1 MWFDL
6 TLEARDGS
14 NHHLRYNPHTSECE
28 GLPLAVNP
36 GSFTPMPRVT
46 KQKPLGKSRA
56 PRILK
61 IQLGL
66 SCNYACSYCNQ
77 AFQIG
82 VATVS
87 KLADVEHFLDQ
98 LDAWITAA
106 PEQIELWGGEP
117 FLYWA
122 KIKRLVPALA
132 ERFPDARFS
141 IITNGSL
148 LDREKLDFIAK
159 HDVVITI
166 SHDGPGQHLRGPDP
180 LDDPERRAWIEALL
194 AERPDK
200 VGFNAVLTR
209 AHHDLKALNA
219 WFAEKV
225 GLDIFVGL
233 EGVVNVYDAATAIGT
248 GRFEP
253 AQLNSLTRSIFEAL
267 VEDPNAFGLG
277 ARINEFYASIQRR
290 RPIEALGQ
298 KCGMDREDTIAV
310 DLIGNVMTCQN
321 TGANGAH
328 KIGHVA
334 VFEDIALNTATHFA
348 FRPECMSCPVVQL
361 CKGSCMF
368 LEGEFFK
375 QSCANEF
382 AFNMGIMMAAVWHLT
397 GMVVVGV
404 ETQAGQRSLKA
415 PNATIASAPGL

>member
-14 NHHLRYNPHTSECE
+14 HHHARYNPHTSESE

-36 GSFTPMPRVT
+36 GTFASVPRVA
-46 KQKPLGKSRA
+46 KDKPLGKSRA

-66 SCNYACSYCNQ
+66 SCNYACSYCSQ
-77 AFQIG
+77 AFQIAD
-82 VATVS
+82 ATVS
-87 KLADVEHFLDQ
+87 KLADVEHFLIQ
-98 LDAWITAA
+98 LDGWIADA
-106 PEQIELWGGEP
+106 PEKIELWGGEP

-122 KIKRLVPALA
+122 KIKQLIPALA
-132 ERFPDARFS
+132 ERFPKAAFS

-148 LDREKLDFIAK
+148 LDREKLDFIAA
-159 HDVVITI
+159 HDIAITI
-166 SHDGPGQHLRGPDP
+166 SHDGPGQQLRGPDP
-180 LDDPERRAWIEALL
+180 LDDPEKRRWIEALL
-194 AERPDK
+194 AERPDWT
-200 VGFNAVLTR
+200 GFNAVLTR
-209 AHHDLKALNA
+209 EYHDLRALKA
-219 WFAEKV
+219 WFAERV
-225 GLDIFVGL
+225 GPDIFVGL
-233 EGVVNVYDAATAIGT
+233 EGVVNVYDAATANGT

-253 AQLNSLTRSIFEAL
+253 AELNSLTWSIFEAL
-267 VEDPNAFGLG
+267 VEDPNAFSLG
-277 ARINEFYASIQRR
+277 ERINEFYAPIQRR

-298 KCGMDREDTIAV
+298 KCGMDSPNAIAV
-310 DLIGNVMTCQN
+310 DLRGNVMTCQN

-334 VFEDIALNTATHFA
+334 DFDAIALDTATHFA

-382 AFNMGIMMAAVWHLT
+382 AFNMGILMAAVWHLT
-397 GMVVVGV
+397 GMVVVRV
-404 ETQAGQRSLKA
+404 EALRKKA
-415 PNATIASAPGL
+415 EPSYGSVV

>member
-14 NHHLRYNPHTSECE
+14 RHAVRYNPHTSECE
-28 GLPLAVNP
+28 GLPLPVNP
-36 GSFTPMPRVT
+36 GTFAQVARVA
-46 KQKPLGKSRA
+46 KDKPLGKSRA
-56 PRILK
+56 PRALK

-66 SCNYACSYCNQ
+66 SCNYACSYCSQ
-77 AFQIG
+77 AFQIAD
-82 VATVS
+82 ATVS
-87 KLADVEHFLDQ
+87 KLADVEHFLTQ
-98 LDAWITAA
+98 LDGWITAT
-106 PEQIELWGGEP
+106 PEKIELWGGEP

-132 ERFPDARFS
+132 ERFPKAAIS

-148 LDREKLDFIAK
+148 LDREKLDFIAT
-159 HDVVITI
+159 HDIAITI
-166 SHDGPGQHLRGPDP
+166 SHDGPGQYLRGPDP
-180 LDDPERRAWIEALL
+180 LDDPEKLRWIEALL
-194 AERPDK
+194 AERPGRT
-200 VGFNAVLTR
+200 GFNAVLTR
-209 AHHDLKALNA
+209 ENHDLKALKA

-225 GLDIFVGL
+225 GPDIFVGL

-253 AQLNSLTRSIFEAL
+253 AELNSLTWSIFEAL
-267 VEDPNAFGLG
+267 LEDPNAFGLG
-277 ARINEFYASIQRR
+277 ERINEFYASIQRR

-298 KCGMDREDTIAV
+298 KCGMDSPDAIAA
-310 DLIGNVMTCQN
+310 DLRGNVMTCQN
-321 TGANGAH
+321 TGAKGVH

-334 VFEDIALNTATHFA
+334 EFEAIALDTATHFA
-348 FRPECMSCPVVQL
+348 FRAECMACPVVQL

-397 GMVVVGV
+397 GMVVVGI
-404 ETQAGQRSLKA
+404 TLGRRLTPGANDASL
-415 PNATIASAPGL
+415 PQSAA

>member
-14 NHHLRYNPHTSECE
+14 RHHVRYDPHTSECE
-28 GLPLAVNP
+28 GLLLQVNP
-36 GSFTPMPRVT
+36 GTFAPVPRVA
-46 KQKPLGKSRA
+46 KDKPLGKSRA

-66 SCNYACSYCNQ
+66 SCNYACSYCSQ
-77 AFQIG
+77 AFQIAD
-82 VATVS
+82 ATVS
-87 KLADVEHFLDQ
+87 KLADVEHFLNE
-98 LDAWITAA
+98 LDAWIADA
-106 PEQIELWGGEP
+106 PEKIELWGGEP

-122 KIKRLVPALA
+122 KIKRLIPALA
-132 ERFPDARFS
+132 ARFPSAAFS

-148 LDREKLDFIAK
+148 LDREKLDFIAA
-159 HDVVITI
+159 HDIAITI

-180 LDDPERRAWIEALL
+180 LDDPDKRRWIEALL
-194 AERPDK
+194 AERPGRT
-200 VGFNAVLTR
+200 GFNAVLTR
-209 AHHDLKALNA
+209 QHHDLRTLKA

-225 GLDIFVGL
+225 GQDVSIGL

-253 AQLNSLTRSIFEAL
+253 ADLNSLTRSIFEAL
-267 VEDPNAFGLG
+267 VEDRNAFGLG
-277 ARINEFYASIQRR
+277 ERVNEFYASIQRR

-298 KCGMDREDTIAV
+298 KCGMDSPDAIAV
-310 DLIGNVMTCQN
+310 DLRGNVMTCQN
-321 TGANGAH
+321 TGAKGAH

-334 VFEDIALNTATHFA
+334 DFDAIALDTATHFA
-348 FRPECMSCPVVQL
+348 FREECMSCPVVQL

-382 AFNMGIMMAAVWHLT
+382 AFNFGVMMAAVWHLT
-397 GMVVVGV
+397 GMVVVQV
-404 ETQAGQRSLKA
+404 ANFDTCKA
-415 PNATIASAPGL
+415 YA

>member
-6 TLEARDGS
+6 TLEARDG
-14 NHHLRYNPHTSECE
+14 NRHHVSYNPHTSECE
-28 GLPLAVNP
+28 GLPLPVEP
-36 GSFTPMPRVT
+36 GMFAQVARVA
-46 KQKPLGKSRA
+46 KDKPLRKSRA

-77 AFQIG
+77 AVQIG
-82 VATVS
+82 DATVS
-87 KLADVEHFLDQ
+87 KLADVAQFLTQ
-98 LDAWITAA
+98 LDGWIAQA

-122 KIKRLVPALA
+122 KIKRLIPALA
-132 ERFPDARFS
+132 ELFPGVAFS

-148 LDREKLDFIAK
+148 LDREKLDFIAQY
-159 HDVVITI
+159 DIAIGI
-166 SHDGPGQHLRGPDP
+166 SHDGTGQHLRGPDP
-180 LDDPERRAWIEALL
+180 LDDPDKRRWIETLL
-194 AERPDK
+194 AERPEK
-200 VGFNAVLTR
+200 TSFNAVLTR
-209 AHHDLKALNA
+209 EHHDLRTLKA
-219 WFAEKV
+219 WFAENV
-225 GLDIFVGL
+225 GPDVFVGL

-253 AQLNSLTRSIFEAL
+253 AELNSLKRSIFEAL

-277 ARINEFYASIQRR
+277 ERINEFYASIQRQ
-290 RPIEALGQ
+290 RPIDALGQ
-298 KCGMDREDTIAV
+298 KCGMDSPDAIAV
-310 DLIGNVMTCQN
+310 DLRGNVMTCQN
-321 TGANGAH
+321 TGAQGVH

-334 VFEDIALNTATHFA
+334 DFDGIALNTATHFA

-404 ETQAGQRSLKA
+404 ETHH
-415 PNATIASAPGL
+415 

>member
-14 NHHLRYNPHTSECE
+14 RHHVRYNPHTSECE
-28 GLPLAVNP
+28 GLPLPVEP
-36 GSFTPMPRVT
+36 GIFAQVARVA
-46 KQKPLGKSRA
+46 KNKPLGKSRS

-66 SCNYACSYCNQ
+66 SCNYACSYCSQ
-77 AFQIG
+77 AFQIAD
-82 VATVS
+82 ATVS
-87 KLADVEHFLDQ
+87 KLADVEHFLTQ
-98 LDAWITAA
+98 LDSWITDA
-106 PEQIELWGGEP
+106 PEKIELWGGEP

-132 ERFPDARFS
+132 ARFPRAAFS

-148 LDREKLDFIAK
+148 LDREKLDFIAE
-159 HDVVITI
+159 HDIAIII

-180 LDDPERRAWIEALL
+180 LDDPDKRRWIEALL
-194 AERPDK
+194 AERPGRT
-200 VGFNAVLTR
+200 GFNAVLTR
-209 AHHDLKALNA
+209 QHHDLRALKS
-219 WFAEKV
+219 WFAKRV
-225 GLDIFVGL
+225 GPDIFVGL

-248 GRFEP
+248 GRFEL
-253 AQLNSLTRSIFEAL
+253 AELNSLTRSIFEAL
-267 VEDPNAFGLG
+267 VDDPNAFGLG
-277 ARINEFYASIQRR
+277 ERIDEFYASLQRQ
-290 RPIEALGQ
+290 RPIAALGQ

-310 DLIGNVMTCQN
+310 DLLGNVMTCQN
-321 TGANGAH
+321 TGAKGVH

-334 VFEDIALNTATHFA
+334 DFDAIALDTATHFA
-348 FRPECMSCPVVQL
+348 FREECMDCPVVQL

-382 AFNMGIMMAAVWHLT
+382 AFNFGVMMAAVWHLT
-397 GMVVVGV
+397 GMAVVQIANFD
-404 ETQAGQRSLKA
+404 TQKEHAQHSC
-415 PNATIASAPGL
+415 

>member
-14 NHHLRYNPHTSECE
+14 RHHARYNPHTSECE
-28 GLPLAVNP
+28 GLPLPVEP
-36 GSFTPMPRVT
+36 GIFAPVPRVA
-46 KQKPLGKSRA
+46 KDKPLGKSRA
-56 PRILK
+56 PRVLK

-77 AFQIG
+77 AVQIG
-82 VATVS
+82 DATVS
-87 KLADVEHFLDQ
+87 KLADVAQFLAQ
-98 LDAWITAA
+98 LDGWIAQA

-122 KIKRLVPALA
+122 KIKRLIPALK
-132 ERFPDARFS
+132 ERFPGVAFS
-141 IITNGSL
+141 IISNGSL
-148 LDREKLDFIAK
+148 LDREKLDFIAQY
-159 HDVVITI
+159 DIAIGI

-180 LDDPERRAWIEALL
+180 LDDLQKRRWIDTLL
-194 AERPDK
+194 AERPEK
-200 VGFNAVLTR
+200 TSFNAVLTR
-209 AHHDLKALNA
+209 EHHDLRTLKA
-219 WFAEKV
+219 WFAENV
-225 GLDIFVGL
+225 GPDVFVGL
-233 EGVVNVYDAATAIGT
+233 EGVVNVYDAATATGT

-253 AQLNSLTRSIFEAL
+253 AELNSLTRSIFEAL

-277 ARINEFYASIQRR
+277 ERIDEFYASLQRQ

-310 DLIGNVMTCQN
+310 DLRGNVMTCQN
-321 TGANGAH
+321 TGAKGVH

-334 VFEDIALNTATHFA
+334 DFDGIALNTATHFA

-368 LEGEFFK
+368 LEWEFFK

-404 ETQAGQRSLKA
+404 ETHH
-415 PNATIASAPGL
+415 